1 MEILNLVVTFFTT
14 GFMADFFTWLLGLL
28 AFWGAG
34 DLYMLWRMR
43 RNGKMDQTASL
54 WNWFNL
60 KWCIASQTDLVA
72 EKLPFITKDLSEVV
86 GVKKD
91 DGRIT

>member
-1 MEILNLVVTFFTT
+1 MEFLQLIVTFFTE
-14 GFMADFFTWLLGLL
+14 GFMADILGWIGGLL
-28 AFWGAG
+28 AFWGLG
-34 DLYMLWRMR
+34 DLYMLYRMR

-86 GVKKD
+86 GVKED